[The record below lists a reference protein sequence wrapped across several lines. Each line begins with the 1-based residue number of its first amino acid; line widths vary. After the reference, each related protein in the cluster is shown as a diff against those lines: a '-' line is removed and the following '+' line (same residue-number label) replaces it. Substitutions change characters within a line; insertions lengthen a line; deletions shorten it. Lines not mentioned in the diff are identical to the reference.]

1 MPPRLWSLL
10 SNTPKS
16 TPNKMFSFVLT
27 ALAVWRLSSL
37 LVNEDGPGD
46 ILSKIRVLVGVEYDE
61 YSRPYATNVLA
72 GILTCVWCCSI
83 WVSLIGSVLTNPRN
97 FTEYL
102 RNALALSAGA
112 IIIEEIVNAEK
123 T

>member
-1 MPPRLWSLL
+1 
-10 SNTPKS
+10 
-16 TPNKMFSFVLT
+16 MFSFVLT